1 MKKSLFRGKSS
12 HTKIYTV
19 ITVAIILV
27 LMLVNLGLTYLGG
40 QRLLFADLTPEELYT
55 LSDEFITLIEEGD
68 DTYSQSAEAPIAM
81 IDKFR
86 AEKDDPSL
94 KINIIFCEEKDK
106 IYGEATTRYVQ
117 QTAEQIKEEFDGYV
131 TVEYVDVERNP
142 SAVSKF
148 KVTSDVIIPSTSVI
162 VEFDGQY
169 KILSLESFYVFA
181 ESDPSTPVGY
191 TGEKKFASAI
201 LAVTR
206 TSTPIACLNI
216 DLDQYVLPEAVLTI
230 GAVPTCD
237 YGTPS
242 TMEIPDSLDPYLQDH
257 DAFLLRNHGALTVGC
272 NLTKAFFVMEEVEF
286 NAVIC
291 KHAMDLG
298 AVHEISRDQLA
309 KLMDLRKKMN
319 LPGRHPGIEYEE
331 EPAVGCNQ
339 AELVEAITKKVL
351 AALGK

>member
-1 MKKSLFRGKSS
+1 MKSPFEIKKEICEVGLKLWQKGFVAANDGNISVKISDNEYYCTPTGVSKASLTPDMIIKVDKDGKKLEGKLNPSS
-12 HTKIYTV
+12 EIKMHMRVYRERPDVNAVVHAHPPVATAF
-19 ITVAIILV
+19 TVA
-27 LMLVNLGLTYLGG
+27 
-40 QRLLFADLTPEELYT
+40 D
-55 LSDEFITLIEEGD
+55 
-68 DTYSQSAEAPIAM
+68 
-81 IDKFR
+81 
-86 AEKDDPSL
+86 
-94 KINIIFCEEKDK
+94 
-106 IYGEATTRYVQ
+106 
-117 QTAEQIKEEFDGYV
+117 
-131 TVEYVDVERNP
+131 
-142 SAVSKF
+142 
-148 KVTSDVIIPSTSVI
+148 
-162 VEFDGQY
+162 
-169 KILSLESFYVFA
+169 
-181 ESDPSTPVGY
+181 
-191 TGEKKFASAI
+191 
-201 LAVTR
+201 
-206 TSTPIACLNI
+206 I

-242 TMEIPDSLDPYLQDH
+242 TMEIPDSLDPYIHNH

-298 AVHEISRDQLA
+298 AVHEISSEQLK

-331 EPAVGCNQ
+331 EAPSCNCAN

>member
-1 MKKSLFRGKSS
+1 MKSPFEIKKEICEVGLKLWQKGFVAANDGNISVKISDNEFYCTPTGVSKASLTPDMIIKVDRDGKKLEGKLNPSS
-12 HTKIYTV
+12 EIKMHMRVYRERPDVMAVVHAHPPVATAF
-19 ITVAIILV
+19 TVA
-27 LMLVNLGLTYLGG
+27 
-40 QRLLFADLTPEELYT
+40 D
-55 LSDEFITLIEEGD
+55 
-68 DTYSQSAEAPIAM
+68 
-81 IDKFR
+81 
-86 AEKDDPSL
+86 
-94 KINIIFCEEKDK
+94 
-106 IYGEATTRYVQ
+106 
-117 QTAEQIKEEFDGYV
+117 
-131 TVEYVDVERNP
+131 
-142 SAVSKF
+142 
-148 KVTSDVIIPSTSVI
+148 
-162 VEFDGQY
+162 
-169 KILSLESFYVFA
+169 
-181 ESDPSTPVGY
+181 
-191 TGEKKFASAI
+191 
-201 LAVTR
+201 
-206 TSTPIACLNI
+206 I

-319 LPGRHPGIEYEE
+319 LPGRHPGIEYDE
-331 EPAVGCNQ
+331 EPCNCAN

>member
-1 MKKSLFRGKSS
+1 MKSPFEIKKEICEVGLKLWQKGFVAANDGNISVKINDNEFYCTPTGVSKASLTPDMIIKVDRDGKKLEGKLNPSS
-12 HTKIYTV
+12 EIKMHMRVYRERPDVMAVVHAHPPVATAF
-19 ITVAIILV
+19 TVA
-27 LMLVNLGLTYLGG
+27 
-40 QRLLFADLTPEELYT
+40 D
-55 LSDEFITLIEEGD
+55 
-68 DTYSQSAEAPIAM
+68 
-81 IDKFR
+81 
-86 AEKDDPSL
+86 
-94 KINIIFCEEKDK
+94 
-106 IYGEATTRYVQ
+106 
-117 QTAEQIKEEFDGYV
+117 
-131 TVEYVDVERNP
+131 
-142 SAVSKF
+142 
-148 KVTSDVIIPSTSVI
+148 
-162 VEFDGQY
+162 
-169 KILSLESFYVFA
+169 
-181 ESDPSTPVGY
+181 
-191 TGEKKFASAI
+191 
-201 LAVTR
+201 
-206 TSTPIACLNI
+206 I

-319 LPGRHPGIEYEE
+319 LPGRHPGIEYDE
-331 EPAVGCNQ
+331 EPMACNCSKE
-339 AELVEAITKKVL
+339 ELVEMITKKVL

>member
-1 MKKSLFRGKSS
+1 MKSPFEIKKEICEVGLKLWQKGFVAANDGNISVKISDNEYYCTPTGVSKASLTPDMIIKVDKDGKKLEGKLNPSS
-12 HTKIYTV
+12 EIKMHMRVYRERPDVNAVVHAHPPVATAF
-19 ITVAIILV
+19 TVA
-27 LMLVNLGLTYLGG
+27 
-40 QRLLFADLTPEELYT
+40 D
-55 LSDEFITLIEEGD
+55 
-68 DTYSQSAEAPIAM
+68 
-81 IDKFR
+81 
-86 AEKDDPSL
+86 
-94 KINIIFCEEKDK
+94 
-106 IYGEATTRYVQ
+106 
-117 QTAEQIKEEFDGYV
+117 
-131 TVEYVDVERNP
+131 
-142 SAVSKF
+142 
-148 KVTSDVIIPSTSVI
+148 
-162 VEFDGQY
+162 
-169 KILSLESFYVFA
+169 
-181 ESDPSTPVGY
+181 
-191 TGEKKFASAI
+191 
-201 LAVTR
+201 
-206 TSTPIACLNI
+206 I

-242 TMEIPDSLDPYLQDH
+242 TMEIPDSLDPYIQNH

-319 LPGRHPGIEYEE
+319 LPGRHPGIEYDE
-331 EPAVGCNQ
+331 EPCNCAN